1 MITRSV
7 FRCRSDPSGNVV
19 ALAAATGRW
28 SPRDVGE
35 VVADIRSGRFR
46 YVIEWESGTSEV
58 WINESTDNRRRLD
71 ALTPD
76 GHPGGLRL
84 LPRA

>member
-1 MITRSV
+1 VITRSV
-7 FRCRSDPSGNVV
+7 FRCRSDRQGNVV
-19 ALAAATGRW
+19 ALASATGRW

-35 VVADIRSGRFR
+35 VAADIRSGRFR

-58 WINESTDNRRRLD
+58 QIEEGAEQTCRLD

-76 GHPGGLRL
+76 GCSGGLRL
-84 LPRA
+84 LPKA